1 MLDFF
6 LSVQTGSNNS
16 FFTFVYA
23 FLRNMNFE
31 LHLSVDEK
39 ETAVPGYIL
48 NGLAYFFLSE
58 VSIYIAFGSL

>member
-1 MLDFF
+1 
-6 LSVQTGSNNS
+6 
-16 FFTFVYA
+16 
-23 FLRNMNFE
+23 MNFE
-31 LHLSVDEK
+31 LRLSVDEK